1 MSSLQKQL
9 VLQGLNTPTEIIRII
24 KDYTFMDVTMSKTKQ
39 HKNIALQL
47 ISVTQWSGKKRPQD
61 EADGQTIFWIEEDIR
76 SPQFQLRFCTRC
88 GNYISHTNIPF
99 EDEFDIVACRCY

>member
-1 MSSLQKQL
+1 MSSLHKQL
-9 VLQGLNTPTEIIRII
+9 ILHGLKIPSEIIRII
-24 KDYTFMDVTMSKTKQ
+24 KDYTFMDTTMSNTKK

-76 SPQFQLRFCTRC
+76 SPQFQLRFCTTC
-88 GNYISHTNIPF
+88 GNYISHIQLPI
-99 EDEFDIVACRCY
+99 EDEFDKVACCCY